1 MELMHESHSA
11 ILIGILALIV
21 IFYRISAI
29 GYPLFREGLQKRNI
43 GLIFKS
49 FTQLG

>member
-1 MELMHESHSA
+1 MESIHESNTA
-11 ILIGILALIV
+11 IFIGILALIV
-21 IFYRISAI
+21 IFYRIAVI
-29 GYPLFREGLQKRNI
+29 GYPLFREGLQKRNM